1 MSIDKNRQ
9 GDYHLNIWKNE
20 LKIKCKQLIN
30 IRLFP
35 EVIHI
40 AEHRRIHPRKKKLW
54 LSKIFK
60 KKYNAHVIYRGYC
73 TCSVLIYDKL
83 KKLCFDKTEIL
94 STWFKKYNNTITA
107 F

>member
-40 AEHRRIHPRKKKLW
+40 AEHRRIHPRKKNCDCQRF
-54 LSKIFK
+54 FK
-60 KKYNAHVIYRGYC
+60 KNIMLMLSIVDIAHV
-73 TCSVLIYDKL
+73 V
-83 KKLCFDKTEIL
+83 F
-94 STWFKKYNNTITA
+94 
-107 F
+107 